1 MAEGQGNN
9 RRHSVTPAVS
19 FAVSAP
25 TISLP
30 KSDGAIRDAGEI
42 FLGERAG
49 YRTAALPS
57 VEFTYSTAKIDEAAR
72 DAAFDALPEG
82 LTALTSSGRTWKGR
96 RLTGVLGEAAN
107 GWFYPGVNCIS
118 FVLGSKASVG
128 WLHPVRLVRGL
139 DPRPTSLG

>member
-9 RRHSVTPAVS
+9 WRHSVTPTVS

-57 VEFTYSTAKIDEAAR
+57 VEFTYSTAGSTAGIDEAAR
-72 DAAFDALPEG
+72 DVALDALPEG
-82 LTALTSSGRTWKGR
+82 VKALTSSGWTWTGR
-96 RLTGVLGEAAN
+96 HLTGVLGEAAK
-107 GWFYPGVNCIS
+107 GWFYLDP
-118 FVLGSKASVG
+118 GSKASDG
-128 WLHPVRLVRGL
+128 WLHRARLVRDL